1 MAINKSYKDIGGL
14 SGNTENS
21 GATQGW
27 ARIHH
32 HIVALRE
39 HQNKKMKRKTMQKH
53 VQLSPGRMERDEA
66 NVRNISTCVD
76 TWLPDLWK
84 HGHSITNFASGEIA
98 TDEMINDIVDLK
110 NRGEVARDEFIQ

>member
-1 MAINKSYKDIGGL
+1 
-14 SGNTENS
+14 
-21 GATQGW
+21 
-27 ARIHH
+27 
-32 HIVALRE
+32 
-39 HQNKKMKRKTMQKH
+39 MQKH